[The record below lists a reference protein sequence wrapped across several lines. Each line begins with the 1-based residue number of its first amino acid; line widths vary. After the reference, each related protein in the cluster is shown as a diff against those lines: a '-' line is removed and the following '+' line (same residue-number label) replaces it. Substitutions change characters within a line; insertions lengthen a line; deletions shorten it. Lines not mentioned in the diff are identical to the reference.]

1 MIPVSA
7 SRASTLAETGADV
20 SSMPSAQFVRQAH
33 SIVRDLLP
41 ERPRYYFTD
50 FLITI
55 LVTYG
60 TLVIYLL
67 APPFSIAQTAACV
80 VCGLAMYRSVVFTH
94 EIAHRR
100 SRAFVG
106 FTGIWNLLCGVPFLV
121 PSFLYGDHKGH
132 HSNQAYG
139 TWADPEYILRSR
151 RWRMRVVVFL
161 LLPLVYPLLACVRFL
176 ILTPAALLSTRADKY
191 VWTYASSL
199 FVMNESYRREYDG
212 SATAAAR
219 WIQEVACS
227 VWTWVAAGLV
237 FAGRLSPAVLGKI
250 YLIALLWLTVNQVRT
265 LVAHRY
271 TNNPDSAVSHVDQL
285 LDTNTFP
292 RGNWLP
298 ELWAPVG
305 LRYHALH
312 HLLPRLPY
320 HAMHDA
326 HSRLMIRLPADSPYH
341 ETIRPGLWSA
351 LIDILRDRDG
361 RTRAP
366 RSAVAATLREDR
378 PGSR

>member
-1 MIPVSA
+1 M
-7 SRASTLAETGADV
+7 T
-20 SSMPSAQFVRQAH
+20 PSAQFVRQAH
-33 SIVRDLLP
+33 AIVRDLLP
-41 ERPRYYFTD
+41 ERPRYYLAD
-50 FLITI
+50 FMITM

-60 TLVIYLL
+60 TLAISLL
-67 APPFSIAQTAACV
+67 APAFSIVQLAALL
-80 VCGLAMYRSVVFTH
+80 VCSLAMYRAVVFTH

-100 SRAFVG
+100 SGAFVE
-106 FTGIWNLLCGVPFLV
+106 FTWIWNLLCGVPFLV

-132 HSNQAYG
+132 HLNQAYG

-161 LLPLVYPLLACVRFL
+161 LLPLAYPLLACVRFL
-176 ILTPAALLSTRADKY
+176 VLTPAALWSTRVDRY

-199 FVMNESYRREYDG
+199 FVMNESYRREYDAR
-212 SATAAAR
+212 ATATSR
-219 WIQEVACS
+219 WVQELACS
-227 VWTWVAAGLV
+227 VWSWMAAGLV
-237 FAGRLSPAVLGKI
+237 LAGRLPPAVLGQI
-250 YLIALLWLTVNQVRT
+250 YLIALLWLTINQVRT

-271 TNNPDSAVSHVDQL
+271 TNDPASAVSHIDQL

-292 RGNWLP
+292 YGNWLP

-320 HAMHDA
+320 HAMHEA
-326 HSRLMIRLPADSPYH
+326 HSRLMSRLPADSPYH
-341 ETIRPGLWSA
+341 QTVRPGLWSA
-351 LIDILRDRDG
+351 LIDVVRDRDG
-361 RTRAP
+361 QTRSP

>member
-1 MIPVSA
+1 MI
-7 SRASTLAETGADV
+7 
-20 SSMPSAQFVRQAH
+20 SSMPSAQFVRQAN

-60 TLVIYLL
+60 ALAIYLL
-67 APPFSIAQTAACV
+67 APPLSIAQTVAFL
-80 VCGLAMYRSVVFTH
+80 VCGLAMYRAVVFTH

-100 SRAFVG
+100 PGTFAG
-106 FTGIWNLLCGVPFLV
+106 FTWIWNLLCGVPFLV

-132 HSNQAYG
+132 HTNQAYG
-139 TWADPEYILRSR
+139 TWADPEYILRSQ
-151 RWRMRVVVFL
+151 RWRLRVVVFL
-161 LLPLVYPLLACVRFL
+161 LLPLLYPLLACVRFL
-176 ILTPAALLSTRADKY
+176 VLAPAAVLSKRADKY

-199 FVMNESYRREYDG
+199 FVMNESYRREYDTG
-212 SATAAAR
+212 ATAPAR
-219 WIQEVACS
+219 WIQELACS
-227 VWTWVAAGLV
+227 AWTWVAAGLV
-237 FAGRLSPAVLGKI
+237 LAGRLPPAVLGKI
-250 YLIALLWLTVNQVRT
+250 YLIALLWLIVNQVRT

-271 TNNPDSAVSHVDQL
+271 TNDPDSPVSHVGQL

-292 RGNWLP
+292 NGKWLP

-312 HLLPRLPY
+312 HLLPSLPY

-326 HSRLMIRLPADSPYH
+326 HRRLMIRLPADSSYH
-341 ETIRPGLWSA
+341 QTVRSGLWSA
-351 LIDILRDRDG
+351 LIEVLRDRDG

-366 RSAVAATLREDR
+366 RSAVGATLRADR
-378 PGSR
+378 RGLR